1 MTDLNTSGAGS
12 RGEPAPEPAPGLPPS
27 RRLEV
32 LTGVIAVA
40 LSAVMILLSRAIQ
53 VNRETGGVDP
63 RWWPTVL
70 GVVSLVLAVLLVV
83 VALTR
88 SLSRDDVE
96 PTSRSGRINAVITA
110 AAAVAY
116 ALAWPIV
123 GFLPATFVLLLV
135 LTAVF
140 GARSWKV
147 LVFFPLGLTA
157 FLYILFAALLRVPL

>member
-1 MTDLNTSGAGS
+1 MADRNTSGADSPGAS
-12 RGEPAPEPAPGLPPS
+12 APEPALALPPS

-32 LTGVIAVA
+32 LTGVIAIA

-70 GVVSLVLAVLLVV
+70 GVISLVLAVLLVA

-88 SLSRDDVE
+88 TLSRNDIE
-96 PTSRSGRINAVITA
+96 PTSRTGRINAVVTA

-123 GFLPATFVLLLV
+123 GFLPATFVLLVV

-140 GARSWKV
+140 GARNWKV
-147 LVFFPLGLTA
+147 LVFFPAGLTA
-157 FLYILFAALLRVPL
+157 FLYILFASLLRVPL